1 MTRAPLISDPDVVEA
16 DERTPLVN
24 GTHAQTKTDDA
35 DAAIANG
42 QSDVVPTSRATIVGI
57 LSTLMLGV
65 FIASADSSIVIATS
79 SQIASEFNRFS
90 EASWLVTSYSL
101 AQCACQ
107 PLYGK
112 LSDIFGRRSVLVF
125 SYIVFLVGCGLC
137 GIGQTYWQVIAG
149 RAISGIG
156 GAGMSGLVSVIIA
169 DMLPIREVAKWRS
182 YVNVVS
188 TVGRSCGG
196 PLGGWLVDTT
206 GWRWIFLGQCPIS
219 AVSILLV
226 AWRLPNLTTPL
237 DSQDQEQRKETFKG
251 RLRRIDFL
259 GAALLPSALIA
270 FFIALD
276 FVGKSY
282 RWFYIAPL
290 AGLSLILTALFL
302 YVENYKAV
310 EPVFPL
316 SIVFKRDVFTA
327 NALAGLQLAAQFT
340 IFYTTPIYFQVITGI
355 SAAAAGSRL
364 ILMVVGNMV
373 GGIVAGHLISRT
385 RHYKVI
391 TTIAVGLGSTCYL
404 LVLIRWRGSTA
415 WYDTAIVILGGFGM
429 GMTQSSSFIHLAASL
444 TGKEIAIASMSWYL
458 SANIGMLVAA
468 NLFNALHNTS
478 LLAFLKQDL
487 REIDNADK
495 IIHGAVS
502 DLEFIR
508 TLPEGIQKL
517 VIHSYVNS
525 LSVTNAMSLAF
536 GLCSVV
542 AALTVRE
549 HPLAE

>member
-1 MTRAPLISDPDVVEA
+1 MTRAPSTSDSDVVEA

-24 GTHAQTKTDDA
+24 GTHAQAKSDDA
-35 DAAIANG
+35 DTAIENG
-42 QSDVVPTSRATIVGI
+42 QCDVVPTSRATIVGI

-79 SQIASEFNRFS
+79 SQIASEFDRFS

-125 SYIVFLVGCGLC
+125 SYIVFLIGCGLC

-149 RAISGIG
+149 RAISGVG
-156 GAGMSGLVSVIIA
+156 GAGMNGLVSVIIA

-237 DSQDQEQRKETFKG
+237 DSQDQEQGKETFKD

-282 RWFYIAPL
+282 QWVYIAPL
-290 AGLSLILTALFL
+290 AGLSLVLTLLFL

-316 SIVFKRDVFTA
+316 SIVFKRDVLTA

-340 IFYTTPIYFQVITGI
+340 VITGM

-373 GGIVAGHLISRT
+373 GGIVAGHLISRS
-385 RHYKVI
+385 RHYKAI

-508 TLPEGIQKL
+508 TLPEAIQKL
-517 VIHSYVNS
+517 VVHSYVNS